1 MSNYTEIVNKL
12 KSLTPKQ
19 KNYKIIKSCNV
30 VNGNFNFLD
39 YLKNSSYCK
48 QLLCDTPI
56 STVNE
61 FRDKIVEK
69 ISEDFLTYITNKKY
83 VIKDDNERLDIKFT
97 IVGLIGEL
105 FNIYFLQNLSV
116 TKDENT
122 GYVRR
127 FKCVLPFNVFF
138 NQNDWGADLICL
150 NQNDELCVVQVKF
163 YSSWSI
169 AQGHKIELKKHCLGL
184 LTEMMR
190 VFDVD
195 FKYCTPDHTF
205 VTILGKKTEDV
216 SVSLQNSPYKDCF
229 TIIDKNDYFK
239 SLAGN
244 TTAFKDFYTFLMN
257 IN

>member
-48 QLLCDTPI
+48 QLLCDSPI

-83 VIKDDNERLDIKFT
+83 VIKDDKERLDIKFT

-105 FNIYFLQNLSV
+105 FNIYFLQKLSV

-127 FKCVLPFNVFF
+127 FKCVLPFNEFF
-138 NQNDWGADLICL
+138 NQKDWGADLICL
-150 NQNDELCVVQVKF
+150 NQNDELCAVQVKF

-169 AQGHKIELKKHCLGL
+169 EQGHKIELKKHCYGIL
-184 LTEMMR
+184 LEMQR
-190 VFDVD
+190 KFDVD
-195 FKYCTPDHTF
+195 LKYCTPDHTF
-205 VTILGKKTEDV
+205 ITILGKKTDDV
-216 SVSLQNSPYKDCF
+216 SISLQQSPYKNCYTF
-229 TIIDKNDYFK
+229 IDKNDYFK

-244 TTAFKDFYTFLMN
+244 TTVFKDFYTFLMN